1 MYNGILTHDFKII
14 LVDLGTIKKKFSQ
27 VITGIT
33 RDSPIELL
41 LSKYMETYNSDY
53 VQIPYDLWTI
63 GRWFIEMEFYHI
75 EYKAFYLDLVPLQ
88 LVDNKCKP

>member
-53 VQIPYDLWTI
+53 V
-63 GRWFIEMEFYHI
+63 
-75 EYKAFYLDLVPLQ
+75 
-88 LVDNKCKP
+88 